1 MHSVIRLV
9 GEYFFVISVVLVA
22 LYWLRCSRPTKVT
35 LAATLVVGGAVGGA
49 LMLIGGKVFYDT
61 RPFVRDHITPII
73 PHAADNGFP
82 SDHALLTFFLAFAL
96 WAWSKRL
103 AIVLFVNA
111 LLVSWAR
118 VAAHIHSPLD
128 IAGGLVFGLVGAVVG
143 YYAVRAVMA
152 RRNARAYG

>member
-1 MHSVIRLV
+1 MHTVIRLV
-9 GEYFFVISVVLVA
+9 GEYFFLISVVLVA
-22 LYWLRCSRPTKVT
+22 LYWLRCSRSKKVT
-35 LAATLVVGGAVGGA
+35 LGATLVVGGVVA
-49 LMLIGGKVFYDT
+49 LILMFIGGKVFYDT

-103 AIVLFVNA
+103 AIVLFINA

-128 IAGGLVFGLVGAVVG
+128 IAGGLVFALIGALVG

-152 RRNARAYG
+152 KRNARAYG

>member
-1 MHSVIRLV
+1 MHTVIRLV

-22 LYWLRCSRPTKVT
+22 LYWLLGSRSTKIT

-82 SDHALLTFFLAFAL
+82 SDHALLTFFLAFVL

-143 YYAVRAVMA
+143 YYLVLAVVN

>member
-9 GEYFFVISVVLVA
+9 GEYFFVISVLLVA

>member
-35 LAATLVVGGAVGGA
+35 LAATLVVGGAVGGV

-103 AIVLFVNA
+103 AVVLFVNA

-128 IAGGLVFGLVGAVVG
+128 IGGGLVFGLVGAVVG

-152 RRNARAYG
+152 RRKARAYG